1 MFSAHERRQ
10 ADRFYAD
17 LMGLSRSGG
26 SSSAEKADESPDLRN
41 GRVVFYNEDTLRF
54 IEGWTRAD
62 GRDRVFLINR
72 RDFTPIRD
80 DGRKR
85 SRLWDD
91 YIARYI
97 RGQRDLMEPARYEID
112 NKLHTVPLNPRS
124 GGWDDL
130 MISELI
136 AVARPVTIQSEH
148 DQWIEIK
155 RIFAAAEQAA
165 KKAGPRKPA
174 QEFVDFFVLDNVQA
188 TLTLVP
194 APAGTVTM
202 QGFHAH
208 FNLGRV
214 RRTGVPALRPGELVV
229 GDIHTHALLDP
240 FINTTSTATGTTI
253 APSLH
258 SGVSDVDTDSAKS
271 LRFVVYAVDSRHL
284 HRANPDGTKNDRLK
298 RSGNVLREA
307 LRIFGGEPR

>member
-1 MFSAHERRQ
+1 MHERRQ

-17 LMGLSRSGG
+17 LMGLSQSRR
-26 SSSAEKADESPDLRN
+26 SSSAEKTDEEPDLRN
-41 GRVVFYNEDTLRF
+41 GRVVFYDEDTLRC
-54 IEGWTRAD
+54 IEGWTRSD
-62 GRDRVFLINR
+62 GRDRVFLVNR
-72 RDFTPIRD
+72 ATFTPIRA
-80 DGRKR
+80 DGTRR
-85 SRLWDD
+85 SRLFDD
-91 YIARYI
+91 YVARYI
-97 RGQRDLMEPARYEID
+97 RGQRDLMVPTRYEID
-112 NKLHTVPLNPRS
+112 DKLHTVSLSARS
-124 GGWDDL
+124 DWDDL

-136 AVARPVTIQSEH
+136 AAARPVTIQSER

-155 RIFAAAEQAA
+155 RIYALAEQAA

-174 QEFVDFFVLDNVQA
+174 QEFVDFFVLDNVRA

-194 APAGTVTM
+194 APAGTITM

-214 RRTGVPALRPGELVV
+214 RSTGVPALRAGELVI

-240 FINTTSTATGTTI
+240 FINTASTATGTTI